1 MMLSLNS
8 NLRRYNAM
16 SKPLEFDT
24 FRLPKK
30 GPMIPKLSAIGTIV
44 LILSTVV
51 AGCTTPP
58 PLPTSF
64 SGQCLLQPISAQGNV
79 MLVNVHCEKGE

>member
-1 MMLSLNS
+1 MFN
-8 NLRRYNAM
+8 
-16 SKPLEFDT
+16 PFEFDT
-24 FRLPKK
+24 VNFPKS
-30 GPMIPKLSAIGTIV
+30 GPMILKAGPMIRPSVCLFGTIV

-64 SGQCLLQPISAQGNV
+64 SGQCLLQPISAQDNV